1 MYAGGLRQRLSG
13 SIPACKGTPR
23 FTLINALIPLRF
35 LGFSQYRCT
44 VLCSLLSVML
54 AALSSSILPASPGG
68 AGSVVG
74 ASNEGKSA
82 ISYALESRARRS
94 PQWAQR
100 QRHLPSGVA
109 AGRDRQPVSEG
120 RRGRCG
126 HPRTTRLV
134 AVRRS
139 KGVAVRGY
147 VPSFLTIK
155 ARDLEHWADST
166 SAREHLPVLLRKLVH
181 ATGRDLERVDFP
193 GFDNSQRP
201 GWDGR
206 VEAGTARGWI
216 PEGMSGWEF
225 GTSKRPRQKAETD
238 YGRRL
243 ALPLKKRRR
252 CTFIFVTPR
261 NWPGK
266 DNWAKEKEAAGDG
279 WKAVRAYD
287 ASDLEQW
294 LDESIAAPV
303 WLAEMLPTPIAGV
316 KTLEKIWGDW
326 AAASKPALTK
336 SIFES
341 NIAVCV
347 KPFKEWL
354 ERPPELPF
362 VVAADSQDEALA
374 FLACLFEHEEIPAA
388 QRDLAAVFTSSKT
401 LTRLAA
407 SSSPFIPVAG
417 NEATQESLAAL
428 CQRVHCIATCPR
440 NAVDP
445 KPDFALDL
453 LDYMAFEDALADMG
467 LERHQAH
474 RLARESGRSPTILR
488 RRLSCIPRIRA
499 PRWAGDATLARGLIP
514 MCLVGAWHA
523 HKSADQEVLMTLAD
537 REKYEEVEQHFT
549 GLHRLDDRPVWRGGQ
564 HKGVKSKVDV
574 LFAVA
579 PLTTEQDIKNF
590 LTLAEYVLSESD
602 PRLELAETE
611 RWAAAIHGKVR
622 DHSDALRNG
631 ICETLVLLSLHG
643 DELFR
648 DLDIDVTARV
658 SDLVACLLTPLGEKL
673 PSQERDLPAYAEA
686 APSRFLEILEQ
697 DLRKDEPA
705 VLSLLK
711 PVAGQPFAR
720 CPRAGLLRALECL
733 AWNPNDLAQVCVLLA
748 KLSGTD
754 ITDNW
759 TKPTETLAGI
769 LRSWMPQTAA
779 SVDDRIVVLKK
790 LIERF
795 PAIGWKL
802 CLDEISAVP
811 HWAAGNYRPQWRS
824 DAAGVGGVAS
834 ERDIEAFRRCAAS
847 ELLRWPDHDQATLGD
862 LVEHVEQ
869 IEKLLEHAQSAVWD
883 LIDGWGRS
891 ENDDE
896 AKAELR
902 ERIRLFALTKRG
914 RRNLPRTNDKARL
927 AYKSLRPSAP
937 AVRHAW
943 LFANSWVE
951 DSWDEIEDEEP
962 DLEARWAKI
971 DGLRQAAM
979 TEIWGAHGLV
989 GALTMVKNGSDGFT
1003 VGRYV
1008 ALCATDLA
1016 GVLRECLSSEV
1027 NVAEF
1032 DAFMRAVISACT
1044 DFSDSELLLDVSQ
1057 QVGYE
1062 QSVRLWRCAPFQAK
1076 TWRMMDHLPA
1086 DVRDGYWRTVSP
1098 DRWRLAEAECTE
1110 IVDRLLTAKRPYAA
1124 FNAMMH
1130 QWEHVETGCLKRLLM
1145 DLVSGNGVPEDA
1157 IPIESWHVSNALEAL
1172 QARPGTTLQERA
1184 RLEFAFIE
1192 ALGDH
1197 SEHGIPNLERRIAD
1211 SPSFFVEMLSH
1222 CFERGDGGQD
1232 PAEWRILDP
1241 ERRQVMARRAYSLLR
1256 QAARIP
1262 GTDANGAIQV
1272 NHLLD
1277 WLKQTRELCAEA
1289 GRTGIGDYMIGQLLS
1304 KAPPDEDGAWPCDA
1318 VCKALG
1324 MVASTDI
1331 QQGFTDGKVNSR
1343 GPYFRRIDEGG
1354 DQEREISAQYRSWAQ
1369 QRRVEH
1375 PFASSVVS
1383 GIAKR
1388 YDDDARFEDGQDTLR
1403 KRLDTL

>member
-1 MYAGGLRQRLSG
+1 MQQKQTTVGQHIRDKVIPSGMSVKEAAARLG
-13 SIPACKGTPR
+13 VGRP
-23 FTLINALIPLRF
+23 
-35 LGFSQYRCT
+35 
-44 VLCSLLSVML
+44 
-54 AALSSSILPASPGG
+54 ALSNLLNGKASLSPTMALRLERAFG
-68 AGSVVG
+68 ADGD
-74 ASNEGKSA
+74 
-82 ISYALESRARRS
+82 ALLEVQAAHDKARRRE
-94 PQWAQR
+94 A
-100 QRHLPSGVA
+100 
-109 AGRDRQPVSEG
+109 E
-120 RRGRCG
+120 
-126 HPRTTRLV
+126 
-134 AVRRS
+134 

-147 VPSFLTIK
+147 VPRFLTIK
-155 ARDLEHWADST
+155 ARDLEHWADSI
-166 SAREHLPVLLRKLVH
+166 SARERLPVLLRRLVH
-181 ATGRDLERVDFP
+181 ATGRDLTRVDFP

-201 GWDGR
+201 GWDGW
-206 VEAGTARGWI
+206 VEAGTETRWI

-243 ALPLKKRRR
+243 ALPLEERRL

-261 NWPGK
+261 NWSGK
-266 DNWAKEKEAAGDG
+266 DEWAKEKEAAGDG

-287 ASDLEQW
+287 ASDIEQW

-316 KTLEKIWGDW
+316 KTLETIWREW
-326 AAASKPALTK
+326 AAASEPLLTK

-354 ERPPELPF
+354 ERPPQLPF

-388 QRDLAAVFTSSKT
+388 KRDLAAVFTSRET
-401 LTRLAA
+401 LTMLAG
-407 SSSPFIPVAG
+407 SSSPFIPIAG
-417 NEATQESLAAL
+417 SDVTQEGLAAL
-428 CQRVHCIATCPR
+428 YRHMHCIATCPR
-440 NAVDP
+440 NAHHPSRDA
-445 KPDFALDL
+445 KAEYFALDL
-453 LDYMAFEDALADMG
+453 LGSKAFEDALADMG
-467 LERHQAH
+467 LERHEAD

-488 RRLSCIPRIRA
+488 RRLSRIPHIGT
-499 PRWAGDATLARGLIP
+499 PRWAKDTALARRLIP

-523 HKSADQEVLMTLAD
+523 HKSADQEVLRTLAD
-537 REKYEEVEQHFT
+537 CEKYKEVAQHVK
-549 GLHRLDDRPVWRGGQ
+549 GLRQLEDCPVWSVGQ
-564 HKGVKSKVDV
+564 HRGVTSKVDV

-579 PLTTEQDIKNF
+579 PLMTEQDIKDF

-602 PRLELAETE
+602 PRLELPETE

-622 DHSDALRNG
+622 DHSEALRNG

-643 DELFR
+643 DGLFR
-648 DLDIDVTARV
+648 EHLGIDVTALV
-658 SDLVACLLTPLGEKL
+658 SNLVTRLLTPLDEKL

-711 PVAGQPFAR
+711 PVAGQPFVR
-720 CPRAGLLRALECL
+720 CPRAGLLWALECL
-733 AWNPNDLAQVCVLLA
+733 AWNPDDLAQVCVLLA
-748 KLSGTD
+748 RLSGTD

-759 TKPTETLAGI
+759 ANKPTESLAGI

-779 SVDDRIVVLKK
+779 SVDDRIDVLKM
-790 LIERF
+790 LVRRF
-795 PAIGWKL
+795 PAISWRL
-802 CLDEISAVP
+802 CLDEIRAGP
-811 HWAAGNYRPQWRS
+811 RLGAGNYRPQWRS

-834 ERDIEAFRRCAAS
+834 ERDFEVFMRCVAS
-847 ELLRWPDHDQATLGD
+847 VLLGWPDHNQATLGD
-862 LVEHVEQ
+862 LVEHVDQ
-869 IEKLLEHAQSAVWD
+869 IEKLLGHAQSSVWE
-883 LIDGWGRS
+883 LIDDWGRG

-902 ERIRLFALTKRG
+902 ERIRLFALTRRG
-914 RRNLPRTNDKARL
+914 RRNLPSTNDKARL
-927 AYKSLRPSAP
+927 AYESLQPRAP

-951 DSWDEIEDEEP
+951 DSWAEIEDEEL
-962 DLEARWAKI
+962 DLRARDAKV
-971 DGLRQAAM
+971 DDLRQAAM
-979 TEIWGAHGLV
+979 REIWEADGLA

-1008 ALCATDLA
+1008 ALCATDSA

-1032 DAFMRAVISACT
+1032 DAFMRAFISAHA
-1044 DFSDSELLLDVSQ
+1044 DFSGSELLLDVSQ

-1124 FNAMMH
+1124 FNAMMY

-1157 IPIESWHVSNALEAL
+1157 VPIESWHVSNALEAL
-1172 QARPGTTLQERA
+1172 QARPGKTLQEMA

-1197 SEHGIPNLERRIAD
+1197 SEHGIPNLERLIAK

-1232 PAEWRILDP
+1232 PAEWRIVDP

-1272 NHLLD
+1272 NHLLH
-1277 WLKQTRELCAEA
+1277 WLKQTRELCAKV
-1289 GRTGIGDYMIGQLLS
+1289 GRAGIGDHMIGQLLS
-1304 KAPPDEDGAWPCDA
+1304 KAPPDGDGVWPCHA
-1318 VCKALG
+1318 VCEALET
-1324 MVASTDI
+1324 VASTDI
-1331 QQGFTDGKVNSR
+1331 QQGFAVGKFNSR

-1354 DQEREISAQYRSWAQ
+1354 DQERELSARYRRWAQ
-1369 QRRVEH
+1369 QRIDY
-1375 PFASSVVS
+1375 PIASRAINR
-1383 GIAKR
+1383 IADA
-1388 YDDDARFEDGQDTLR
+1388 YDDDAMFEDGQDTLR
-1403 KRLDTL
+1403 KRLDNL

>member
-1 MYAGGLRQRLSG
+1 MQQKQTTVGQHIRDKVIPSGMSVKEAAARLG
-13 SIPACKGTPR
+13 VGRP
-23 FTLINALIPLRF
+23 
-35 LGFSQYRCT
+35 
-44 VLCSLLSVML
+44 
-54 AALSSSILPASPGG
+54 ALSNLLNGKASLSPKMALRLERAFG
-68 AGSVVG
+68 ADGD
-74 ASNEGKSA
+74 
-82 ISYALESRARRS
+82 ALLELQAKAAKARR
-94 PQWAQR
+94 
-100 QRHLPSGVA
+100 
-109 AGRDRQPVSEG
+109 RDEE
-120 RRGRCG
+120 
-126 HPRTTRLV
+126 
-134 AVRRS
+134 

-147 VPSFLTIK
+147 VPSFLKTK
-155 ARDLEHWADST
+155 ANDIERWAEPIG
-166 SAREHLPVLLRKLVH
+166 AREHLPVLLRKLVH

-206 VEAGTARGWI
+206 VEAGTATAWI

-225 GTSKRPRQKAETD
+225 GTSKRPHQKAETD

-243 ALPLKKRRR
+243 ALPLEERRR

-261 NWPGK
+261 NWPGR
-266 DNWAKEKEAAGDG
+266 DIWAKEKEAAGDG

-388 QRDLAAVFTSSKT
+388 QRDLAAVFTSSET

-407 SSSPFIPVAG
+407 SSSPFIPIAG

-453 LDYMAFEDALADMG
+453 LDSKAFGGALADMG
-467 LERHQAH
+467 LERHRAH

-488 RRLSCIPRIRA
+488 RRLSRVPCIRA
-499 PRWAGDATLARGLIP
+499 PRWAKDTALARSLIP
-514 MCLVGAWHA
+514 MCLVGAWHDGGAAPRRADA
-523 HKSADQEVLMTLAD
+523 HKSADQEVLRTLAD
-537 REKYEEVEQHFT
+537 CKEYEDVERHVACLQQ
-549 GLHRLDDRPVWRGGQ
+549 LEDCPVWSVGQ
-564 HKGVKSKVDV
+564 HRGVTSKVDV

-579 PLTTEQDIKNF
+579 RLMTEQDIKDF

-602 PRLELAETE
+602 PRLELPETD

-643 DELFR
+643 DGLFR
-648 DLDIDVTARV
+648 ERLGIDVKALV
-658 SDLVACLLTPLGEKL
+658 SNLVTRLLTPLDEKL

-686 APSRFLEILEQ
+686 APDRFLETLEE

-711 PVAGQPFAR
+711 PVASQLFAR
-720 CPRAGLLRALECL
+720 CPRTGLLRALECL
-733 AWNPNDLAQVCVLLA
+733 AWNPDYLARVCVLIA
-748 KLSGTD
+748 GLSRND
-754 ITDNW
+754 INDNW

-779 SVDDRIVVLKK
+779 SVDDRIVVLKM

-795 PAIGWKL
+795 PAIGWRL
-802 CLDEISAVP
+802 CLDEISVAP

-834 ERDIEAFRRCAAS
+834 ERDIEAFMRCAAS
-847 ELLRWPDHDQATLGD
+847 VLLRWPDHDQATLGD

-869 IEKLLEHAQSAVWD
+869 IEKLLGHAQSSVWE
-883 LIDGWGRS
+883 LIDDWGQGQ
-891 ENDDE
+891 NDDE

-902 ERIRLFALTKRG
+902 ERIRLFALTRRG
-914 RRNLPRTNDKARL
+914 RRNLPSTNERARV
-927 AYKSLRPSAP
+927 AYESLRPRAP

-951 DSWDEIEDEEP
+951 DSWDEVEDEEL

-971 DGLRQAAM
+971 DGLRHSAM
-979 TEIWGAHGLV
+979 KEIWGAHGLA

-1003 VGRYV
+1003 VGRYA
-1008 ALCATDLA
+1008 ALCATDAA
-1016 GVLRECLSSEV
+1016 GVLKECLSIAT
-1027 NVAEF
+1027 NVAQF
-1032 DAFMRAVISACT
+1032 DAFMQAFIGEHPGFAEF
-1044 DFSDSELLLDVSQ
+1044 DMLLDVSQ
-1057 QVGYE
+1057 QVDRE
-1062 QSVRLWRCAPFQAK
+1062 RAVRLWRCAPFQAK
-1076 TWRMMDHLPA
+1076 TWRMLDRLAA
-1086 DVRDGYWRTVSP
+1086 DVQGRYWRTVSP
-1098 DRWRLAEAECTE
+1098 DRGRLAEAECTE
-1110 IVDRLLTAKRPYAA
+1110 IVDRLLAARRPHAA
-1124 FNAMMH
+1124 FNAMEH
-1130 QWEHVETGCLKRLLM
+1130 RWENVGTDCLRRLLTAIASG
-1145 DLVSGNGVPEDA
+1145 DAVSEDVV
-1157 IPIESWHVSNALEAL
+1157 PIESWHVSDALEAL
-1172 QARPGTTLQERA
+1172 QARPSTTNQEMA
-1184 RLEFAFIE
+1184 SLEFAFIE

-1197 SEHGIPNLERRIAD
+1197 SEHGIPNLERLIED
-1211 SPSFFVEMLSH
+1211 SPSFFVRMLSH

-1272 NHLLD
+1272 NHLLR
-1277 WLKQTRELCAEA
+1277 WLEQTRELCAEV
-1289 GRTGIGDYMIGQLLS
+1289 GRAGIGDQVIGELLS
-1304 KAPPDEDGAWPCDA
+1304 KAPADEDGAWPCHA
-1318 VCKALG
+1318 VCKALE

-1331 QQGFTDGKVNSR
+1331 QQGFTVGKFNSR

-1369 QRRVEH
+1369 QRRAEH
-1375 PFASSVVS
+1375 PFASRVVS
-1383 GIAKR
+1383 GIAKW
-1388 YDDDARFEDGQDTLR
+1388 YDKDAKLEDEQDTLR